1 MVWNPPLRSRLEHGI
16 NAMIRQDRVEGK
28 RFLKIKEFLRPDFH
42 YPGTIIITQG
52 LATYLLLIVV
62 TALPVYSGPN
72 GYK

>member
-1 MVWNPPLRSRLEHGI
+1 MVWNPPLRSRLEHRI

-42 YPGTIIITQG
+42 YPRTIIITQG

-62 TALPVYSGPN
+62 TALPVYSGQN